1 MPAPPPPPLRGDTIG
16 VGRQNSAGSLSH
28 KTKHPAYLIVFVHSV
43 PILPNRLS
51 SVQMAGW
58 GFCLVRSGLQ
68 RIYRSLFRS
77 VHARLPGKHPLPP
90 RRMEWIDFGHYWRI
104 NSGHRHR
111 CFPRSQVF
119 VPRTKRLRCYDWL
132 GDTRRPERK
141 THFIDSLTLLC
152 RRSEGDESQSSAS
165 SAKMR
170 GDPTSNAGGTSR

>member
-111 CFPRSQVF
+111 QLLVLNRRHEQPHFTEPIVCCGSRCEPSGPVGQRPWSSSN
-119 VPRTKRLRCYDWL
+119 PKRWCVGIPKPDCEYVN
-132 GDTRRPERK
+132 K
-141 THFIDSLTLLC
+141 F
-152 RRSEGDESQSSAS
+152 
-165 SAKMR
+165 
-170 GDPTSNAGGTSR
+170 TSF